1 MIGQCIGHV
10 AEWLADP
17 SRLFAAFDAPTT
29 TKGGEASKEERKGE
43 SINEVEILNWQR
55 GSKYVSSIT

>member
-1 MIGQCIGHV
+1 
-10 AEWLADP
+10 LADP

-43 SINEVEILNWQR
+43 SINEVEILN
-55 GSKYVSSIT
+55 